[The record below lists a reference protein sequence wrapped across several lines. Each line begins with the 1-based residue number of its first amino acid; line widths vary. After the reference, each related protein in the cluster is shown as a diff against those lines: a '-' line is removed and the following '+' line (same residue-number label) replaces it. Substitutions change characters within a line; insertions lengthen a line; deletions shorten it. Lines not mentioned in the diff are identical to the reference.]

1 MKKILIPA
9 MALMLSV
16 SAFAMKVGYVN
27 SQEAF
32 AKFSQTKTVQENLN
46 KEKTRLE
53 NEIKQKE
60 VALQKAQLE
69 LQAKGTKVTDK
80 EKTAFEGQVKAF
92 QKFIQDSQT
101 KLSKEEFTRFQAIE
115 NTMNNAISEVAK
127 AGKYDYVFE
136 AGAVKFGGENITDKV
151 ISTMEKNKK

>member
-1 MKKILIPA
+1 

-60 VALQKAQLE
+60 VDQTERL
-69 LQAKGTKVTDK
+69 TDR
-80 EKTAFEGQVKAF
+80 AY
-92 QKFIQDSQT
+92 III
-101 KLSKEEFTRFQAIE
+101 L
-115 NTMNNAISEVAK
+115 
-127 AGKYDYVFE
+127 
-136 AGAVKFGGENITDKV
+136 
-151 ISTMEKNKK
+151 

>member
-53 NEIKQKE
+53 NEIKQ
-60 VALQKAQLE
+60 
-69 LQAKGTKVTDK
+69 
-80 EKTAFEGQVKAF
+80 
-92 QKFIQDSQT
+92 
-101 KLSKEEFTRFQAIE
+101 
-115 NTMNNAISEVAK
+115 NTYNI
-127 AGKYDYVFE
+127 DYGIGFVCDIFWCRQFDIPTI
-136 AGAVKFGGENITDKV
+136 FG
-151 ISTMEKNKK
+151 

>member
-1 MKKILIPA
+1 

-53 NEIKQKE
+53 NEIKQKPSGP
-60 VALQKAQLE
+60 LPRMDS
-69 LQAKGTKVTDK
+69 GSCYTTDQHSHP
-80 EKTAFEGQVKAF
+80 ESV
-92 QKFIQDSQT
+92 
-101 KLSKEEFTRFQAIE
+101 
-115 NTMNNAISEVAK
+115 
-127 AGKYDYVFE
+127 
-136 AGAVKFGGENITDKV
+136 
-151 ISTMEKNKK
+151 